1 MSSSEHEPEVLAERM
16 NAEPA
21 IFRGCSSSELGLIV
35 GLAAAV
41 WLPVSLLAAALV
53 GALAMAFGLAGI
65 AIVASVILTASVFQ
79 RIKRGR
85 PEGYYQQR
93 LLIALSDWG
102 LRRSPFTRRDGL
114 WSIGRSTGF

>member
-35 GLAAAV
+35 TLAIVA
-41 WLPVSLLAAALV
+41 WLPVSLLIAALM
-53 GALAMAFGLAGI
+53 GALSMAFGLAGI
-65 AIVASVILTASVFQ
+65 AIVVSVIVTASVFQ

-85 PEGYYQQR
+85 PDGYYQQR
-93 LLIALSDWG
+93 LAISLADLE
-102 LRRSPFTRRDGL
+102 LRRSPFVRRDGH